1 MLDLEPAARRI
12 EELASKYNLAVDP
25 YAPVWQLSVGEQQR
39 VEIIKA
45 LYRGA
50 ELLIMDEPT
59 AVLTPQEAD
68 ELIRVMRGM
77 AESGRA
83 IILITHKL
91 HEVMAVSDRVTVLRL
106 GKLVDTVLT
115 KDANENYWLK

>member
-1 MLDLEPAARRI
+1 MNSSGYE
-12 EELASKYNLAVDP
+12 
-25 YAPVWQLSVGEQQR
+25 
-39 VEIIKA
+39 
-45 LYRGA
+45 
-50 ELLIMDEPT
+50 
-59 AVLTPQEAD
+59 
-68 ELIRVMRGM
+68 GM